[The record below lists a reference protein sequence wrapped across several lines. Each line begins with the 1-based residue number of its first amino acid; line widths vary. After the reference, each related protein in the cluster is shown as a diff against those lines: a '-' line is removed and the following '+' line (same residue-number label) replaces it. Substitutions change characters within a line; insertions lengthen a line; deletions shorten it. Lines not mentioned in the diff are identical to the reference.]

1 MYSAITPYIVPDNLH
16 KKVNIGDGFIM
27 DSSIKLIQKKPEFIF
42 SSRALLAD
50 EDIEKIN
57 TTKSLIVMGA
67 NTLKDNYEITPNF
80 NLEVLNKIKVPI
92 ILMGIG
98 HYGVESMTKNGLDT
112 NSINLLEEITSRFPF
127 ISVRCNFSY
136 DYLKRS
142 GIKNQN
148 ILNTS
153 CPVIYGVDG
162 VDKKFSNINQEIVV
176 TITDRIFIDKQIGL
190 FHFVK
195 ENFKDHNLIAS
206 FHQNY
211 NNNELDKYLKNLGFE
226 IFKSEKYEDF
236 IELYKNTNFHIGN
249 RVHAHLKCLSLGVKS
264 FLTPFDLRQLYFS
277 ESLDFPLINKLPNDI
292 LEKYNFNTF
301 LSKQNECKPIMDKFI
316 NKVKEFI

>member
-1 MYSAITPYIVPDNLH
+1 MYSAITPYLVPGNLP

-27 DSSIKLIQKKPEFIF
+27 DSSIKLIEKKPEFIF
-42 SSRALLAD
+42 SSRVSLTNK
-50 EDIEKIN
+50 DIEKIN
-57 TTKSLIVMGA
+57 TTKLLIVMGA

-80 NLEVLNKIKVPI
+80 NLEVLNKIKIPI

-98 HYGVESMTKNGLDT
+98 HYGVESLTNNGLDAD
-112 NSINLLEEITSRFPF
+112 SFNLVKEITNRFPY
-127 ISVRCNFSY
+127 ISARCNFSY

-142 GIKNQN
+142 GIDDQN

-153 CPVIYGVDG
+153 CPVIYGVDE
-162 VDKKFSNINQEIVV
+162 VNKKFSNSKQKIVV
-176 TITDRIFIDKQIGL
+176 TITDRMHIDKQIGL

-195 ENFKDHNLIAS
+195 ENFKNSNLIAS

-211 NNNELDKYLKNLGFE
+211 NNNELDKYLKNLGFG

-236 IELYKNTNFHIGN
+236 IELYKDTDLHIGN
-249 RVHAHLKCLSLGVKS
+249 RVHAHLKCLSLGVRS

-277 ESLDFPLINKLPNDI
+277 KSLDFPLINKLPDDI
-292 LEKYNFNTF
+292 LETYNFDNF
-301 LSKQNECKPIMDKFI
+301 KFKQIEYKLNMDKFI
-316 NKVKEFI
+316 NKVGELT

>member
-1 MYSAITPYIVPDNLH
+1 MYSAITPYLVPGNLP

-27 DSSIKLIQKKPEFIF
+27 DSSIKLIQKKPKFIF
-42 SSRALLAD
+42 SSRVSLTD
-50 EDIEKIN
+50 KDIEKIN

-98 HYGVESMTKNGLDT
+98 HYGIESVTSNGLNADS
-112 NSINLLEEITSRFPF
+112 SILVKEINNRFPF
-127 ISVRCNFSY
+127 ISVRCNYSY
-136 DYLKRS
+136 NYLKRS
-142 GIKNQN
+142 NINEQN

-153 CPVIYGVDG
+153 CPVIYSVDEIN
-162 VDKKFSNINQEIVV
+162 KQFSKGNQKVVV
-176 TITDRIFIDKQIGL
+176 TITDRIHIDKQIGL

-195 ENFKDHNLIAS
+195 ENFKDSNLIAS

-211 NNNELDKYLKNLGFE
+211 NNNELDIYLKNLGFE
-226 IFKSEKYEDF
+226 IFKSEQYEDF
-236 IELYKNTNFHIGN
+236 IELYKDTDLHIGN
-249 RVHAHLKCLSLGVKS
+249 RVHAHLKCLSLGVRS

-277 ESLDFPLINKLPNDI
+277 KSLDFPLINKLPDDI
-292 LEKYNFNTF
+292 LETYNFDNF
-301 LSKQNECKPIMDKFI
+301 KFKQIEYKLNMDKFI
-316 NKVKEFI
+316 QKVKEFI

>member
-1 MYSAITPYIVPDNLH
+1 MYSAITPYLVPGNLP

-27 DSSIKLIQKKPEFIF
+27 DSSIKLIQKKPKFIF
-42 SSRALLAD
+42 SSRVSLTD

-98 HYGVESMTKNGLDT
+98 HCGIESVTSNGLDADS
-112 NSINLLEEITSRFPF
+112 SILVKEINNRFPF
-127 ISVRCNFSY
+127 ISVRCNYSY
-136 DYLKRS
+136 NYLKRS
-142 GIKNQN
+142 NINEQN

-153 CPVIYGVDG
+153 CPVIYSVDEIN
-162 VDKKFSNINQEIVV
+162 KQFSKGNQKVVV
-176 TITDRIFIDKQIGL
+176 TITDRIHIDKQIGL

-195 ENFKDHNLIAS
+195 ENFKDSNLIAS
-206 FHQNY
+206 FHQNH
-211 NNNELDKYLKNLGFE
+211 NNNELDIYLKNLGFE
-226 IFKSEKYEDF
+226 IFKSEQYEDF
-236 IELYKNTNFHIGN
+236 IELYKDTDLHIGN
-249 RVHAHLKCLSLGVKS
+249 RVHAHLKCLSLGVRS

-277 ESLDFPLINKLPNDI
+277 KSLDFPLINKLPDDI
-292 LEKYNFNTF
+292 LETYNFDNF
-301 LSKQNECKPIMDKFI
+301 KFKQSEYKLNMNKFI
-316 NKVKEFI
+316 NKVRELI

>member
-1 MYSAITPYIVPDNLH
+1 MYSAVTPYLVPNNLL

-27 DSSIKLIQKKPEFIF
+27 DSSIKLIQKKPKFIF
-42 SSRALLAD
+42 SSRVPLTD
-50 EDIEKIN
+50 KDIEKIN

-92 ILMGIG
+92 VLMGIG
-98 HYGVESMTKNGLDT
+98 HYGVESVTSNGLDADSF
-112 NSINLLEEITSRFPF
+112 NLVKEINYRFPY
-127 ISVRCNFSY
+127 ISARCNFSY

-142 GIKNQN
+142 GIDDQSV
-148 ILNTS
+148 LNTS
-153 CPVIYGVDG
+153 CPVIYSVDE
-162 VDKKFSNINQEIVV
+162 VNKQFSKTNQKIVV
-176 TITDRIFIDKQIGL
+176 TITDRIHIDKQIGL

-195 ENFKDHNLIAS
+195 ENFKDSNLIAS

-226 IFKSEKYEDF
+226 IFKSEQYEDF
-236 IELYKNTNFHIGN
+236 IELYKDTDLHIGN
-249 RVHAHLKCLSLGVKS
+249 RVHAHLKCLSLGVRS

-277 ESLDFPLINKLPNDI
+277 KSLDFPLINKLPDDI
-292 LEKYNFNTF
+292 LETYNFDNF
-301 LSKQNECKPIMDKFI
+301 KFKQNEYKLNIDKFI

>member
-1 MYSAITPYIVPDNLH
+1 MYSVISPYIIPDNIN

-42 SSRALLAD
+42 SSRALL
-50 EDIEKIN
+50 ENKDIEKIN
-57 TTKSLIVMGA
+57 TTKSLIVMGS

-80 NLEVLNKIKVPI
+80 NLEVLNKIKVPV

-98 HYGVESMTKNGLDT
+98 HHGVEKKTKNGLDT
-112 NSINLLEEITSRFPF
+112 NSKSLLEEITSRFPF
-127 ISVRCNFSY
+127 VSARCNFSY

-162 VDKKFSNINQEIVV
+162 VNKKFSNSNQEIVV
-176 TITDRIFIDKQIGL
+176 TITDRIFVDKQIIL

-195 ENFKDHNLIAS
+195 EKFKDHNLIAS

-226 IFKSEKYEDF
+226 VFKSEKYEDF
-236 IELYKNTNFHIGN
+236 IELYKNTDFHIGN

-277 ESLDFPLINKLPNDI
+277 ESLDFPLVKKLPNEI
-292 LEKYNFNTF
+292 LEKYNFNSF
-301 LSKQNECKPIMDKFI
+301 LSKQNEYKPIMEKFI
-316 NKVKEFI
+316 SKVKEFI

>member
-1 MYSAITPYIVPDNLH
+1 MYSAITPYLVPNNLL

-27 DSSIKLIQKKPEFIF
+27 DSSIKLIQKKPKFIF
-42 SSRALLAD
+42 SSRVPLTD
-50 EDIEKIN
+50 KDIEKIN

-92 ILMGIG
+92 VLMGIG
-98 HYGVESMTKNGLDT
+98 HYGVESVTSNGLDADSF
-112 NSINLLEEITSRFPF
+112 NLVKEINNRFPY
-127 ISVRCNFSY
+127 ISARCNFSY

-142 GIKNQN
+142 GIDDQN

-153 CPVIYGVDG
+153 CPVIYGVDE
-162 VDKKFSNINQEIVV
+162 VNKQFSKTNQKIVV
-176 TITDRIFIDKQIGL
+176 TITDRIHIDKQIGL

-195 ENFKDHNLIAS
+195 ENFKDSNLIAS

-226 IFKSEKYEDF
+226 IFKSEQYEDF
-236 IELYKNTNFHIGN
+236 IELYKDTDLHIGN
-249 RVHAHLKCLSLGVKS
+249 RVHAHLKCLSLGVRS

-277 ESLDFPLINKLPNDI
+277 KSLDFPLINKLPDDI
-292 LEKYNFNTF
+292 LETYNFDNF
-301 LSKQNECKPIMDKFI
+301 KFKQIEYKLNMDKFI

>member
-1 MYSAITPYIVPDNLH
+1 MYSAVTPYLVPNNLL

-27 DSSIKLIQKKPEFIF
+27 DSSIKLIQKKPKFIF
-42 SSRALLAD
+42 SSRVPLTD
-50 EDIEKIN
+50 KDIEKIN

-92 ILMGIG
+92 VLMGIG
-98 HYGVESMTKNGLDT
+98 HYGVESVTSNGLDADSF
-112 NSINLLEEITSRFPF
+112 NLVKEINYRFPY
-127 ISVRCNFSY
+127 ISARCNFSY

-142 GIKNQN
+142 GIDDQSV
-148 ILNTS
+148 LNTS
-153 CPVIYGVDG
+153 CPVIYSVDE
-162 VDKKFSNINQEIVV
+162 VNKQFSKTNQKIVV
-176 TITDRIFIDKQIGL
+176 TITDRIHIDKQIGL

-195 ENFKDHNLIAS
+195 ENFKDSNLIAS

-226 IFKSEKYEDF
+226 IFKSEQYEDF
-236 IELYKNTNFHIGN
+236 IELYKDTDLHIGN
-249 RVHAHLKCLSLGVKS
+249 RVHAHLKCLSLGVRS

-277 ESLDFPLINKLPNDI
+277 KSLDFPLINKLPDDI
-292 LEKYNFNTF
+292 LETYNFDNF
-301 LSKQNECKPIMDKFI
+301 KFKQIEYKLNMDKFI
-316 NKVKEFI
+316 NKVRELT

>member
-1 MYSAITPYIVPDNLH
+1 MYSAITPYLVPNNLL

-27 DSSIKLIQKKPEFIF
+27 DSSIKLIQKKPKFIF
-42 SSRALLAD
+42 SSRVPLTD
-50 EDIEKIN
+50 KDIEKIN

-92 ILMGIG
+92 VLMGIG
-98 HYGVESMTKNGLDT
+98 HYGVESVTSNGLDA
-112 NSINLLEEITSRFPF
+112 NSFNLVKEINNRFPY
-127 ISVRCNFSY
+127 ISTRCNFSY

-142 GIKNQN
+142 GIDDQSV
-148 ILNTS
+148 LNTS
-153 CPVIYGVDG
+153 CPVIYSVDE
-162 VDKKFSNINQEIVV
+162 VNKQFSKTNQKIVV
-176 TITDRIFIDKQIGL
+176 TITDRIHIDKQIGL

-195 ENFKDHNLIAS
+195 ENFKDSNLIAS

-226 IFKSEKYEDF
+226 IFKSEQYEDF
-236 IELYKNTNFHIGN
+236 IELYKETDLHIGN
-249 RVHAHLKCLSLGVKS
+249 RVHAHLKCLSLGVRS

-277 ESLDFPLINKLPNDI
+277 KSLDFPLINKLPDNI
-292 LEKYNFNTF
+292 LETYNFDNF
-301 LSKQNECKPIMDKFI
+301 KFKQNEYKLNMDKFI
-316 NKVKEFI
+316 HKVKEFI

>member
-1 MYSAITPYIVPDNLH
+1 MYSAVTPYLVPNNLL

-27 DSSIKLIQKKPEFIF
+27 DSSIKLIQKKPKFIF
-42 SSRALLAD
+42 SSRVPLTD
-50 EDIEKIN
+50 KDIEKIN

-92 ILMGIG
+92 VLMGIG
-98 HYGVESMTKNGLDT
+98 HYGVESVTSNGLDADSF
-112 NSINLLEEITSRFPF
+112 NLVKEINYRFPY
-127 ISVRCNFSY
+127 ISARCNFSY

-142 GIKNQN
+142 GIDNQN

-153 CPVIYGVDG
+153 CPVIYGVDE
-162 VDKKFSNINQEIVV
+162 VNKQFSKTNQKIVV
-176 TITDRIFIDKQIGL
+176 TITDRIHIDKQIGL

-195 ENFKDHNLIAS
+195 ENFKDSNLIAS

-226 IFKSEKYEDF
+226 IFKSEQYEDF
-236 IELYKNTNFHIGN
+236 IELYKDTDLHIGN
-249 RVHAHLKCLSLGVKS
+249 RVHAHLKCLSLGVRS

-277 ESLDFPLINKLPNDI
+277 ESLDFPLINKLPDDI
-292 LEKYNFNTF
+292 LETYNFDNF
-301 LSKQNECKPIMDKFI
+301 KFKQNEYKLNMDKFI
-316 NKVKEFI
+316 NKVREMI

>member
-1 MYSAITPYIVPDNLH
+1 MYSAITPYLVPGNLP

-27 DSSIKLIQKKPEFIF
+27 DSSIKLIQKKPKFIF
-42 SSRALLAD
+42 SSRVSLTD

-98 HYGVESMTKNGLDT
+98 HCGIESVTSNGLDADS
-112 NSINLLEEITSRFPF
+112 SILVKEINNRFPF
-127 ISVRCNFSY
+127 ISVRCNYSY
-136 DYLKRS
+136 NYLKRS
-142 GIKNQN
+142 NINEQN

-153 CPVIYGVDG
+153 CPVIYSVDEIN
-162 VDKKFSNINQEIVV
+162 KQFSKGNQKVVV
-176 TITDRIFIDKQIGL
+176 TITDRIHIDKQIGL

-195 ENFKDHNLIAS
+195 ENFKDSNLIAS

-211 NNNELDKYLKNLGFE
+211 NNNELDIYLKNLGFE
-226 IFKSEKYEDF
+226 IFKSEQYEDF
-236 IELYKNTNFHIGN
+236 IELYKDTDLHIGN
-249 RVHAHLKCLSLGVKS
+249 RVHAHLKCLSLGVRS

-277 ESLDFPLINKLPNDI
+277 KSLDFPLINKLPDDI
-292 LEKYNFNTF
+292 LETYNFDNF
-301 LSKQNECKPIMDKFI
+301 KFKQIEYKLNMDKFI
-316 NKVKEFI
+316 NKVRELT

>member
-1 MYSAITPYIVPDNLH
+1 MYSAITPFLVPDNLP

-27 DSSIKLIQKKPEFIF
+27 DSSIKLIQKKPKFIF
-42 SSRALLAD
+42 SSRVSLTD
-50 EDIEKIN
+50 KDIEKIN

-92 ILMGIG
+92 VLMGIG
-98 HYGVESMTKNGLDT
+98 HYGVESVTSNGLDAD
-112 NSINLLEEITSRFPF
+112 SFNLVKEITNRFPY
-127 ISVRCNFSY
+127 ISARCNFSY

-142 GIKNQN
+142 GIDDQSV
-148 ILNTS
+148 LNTS
-153 CPVIYGVDG
+153 CPVIYGVDE
-162 VDKKFSNINQEIVV
+162 VNKKFSNSNQKIVV
-176 TITDRIFIDKQIGL
+176 TITDRIHIDKQIGL

-195 ENFKDHNLIAS
+195 ENFKGSNLIAS

-226 IFKSEKYEDF
+226 IFKSEQYEDF
-236 IELYKNTNFHIGN
+236 IELYKDTDLHIGN
-249 RVHAHLKCLSLGVKS
+249 RVHAHLKCLSLGVRS

-277 ESLDFPLINKLPNDI
+277 KSLDFPLINKLPDDI
-292 LEKYNFNTF
+292 LETYNFDNF
-301 LSKQNECKPIMDKFI
+301 KFKQIEYKLNMDKFI

>member
-1 MYSAITPYIVPDNLH
+1 MYSAVTPYLVPNNLL

-27 DSSIKLIQKKPEFIF
+27 DSSIKLIQKKPKFIF
-42 SSRALLAD
+42 SSRVPLTD
-50 EDIEKIN
+50 KDIEKIN

-92 ILMGIG
+92 VLMGIG
-98 HYGVESMTKNGLDT
+98 HYGVESVTSNGLDADSF
-112 NSINLLEEITSRFPF
+112 NLVKEINYRFPY
-127 ISVRCNFSY
+127 ISARCNFSY

-142 GIKNQN
+142 GIDDQSV
-148 ILNTS
+148 LNTS
-153 CPVIYGVDG
+153 CPVIYSVDE
-162 VDKKFSNINQEIVV
+162 VNKQFSKTNQKIVV
-176 TITDRIFIDKQIGL
+176 TITDRIHIDKQIGL

-195 ENFKDHNLIAS
+195 ENFKDSNLIAS

-226 IFKSEKYEDF
+226 IFKSEQYEDF
-236 IELYKNTNFHIGN
+236 IELYKDTDLHIGN
-249 RVHAHLKCLSLGVKS
+249 RVHAHLKCLSLGVRS

-277 ESLDFPLINKLPNDI
+277 KSLDFPLINKLPDDI
-292 LEKYNFNTF
+292 LETYNFDNF
-301 LSKQNECKPIMDKFI
+301 KFKQIEYKLNMDKFI
-316 NKVKEFI
+316 YKVKEFI

>member
-1 MYSAITPYIVPDNLH
+1 MYSAITPYLVPNNLL

-27 DSSIKLIQKKPEFIF
+27 DSSIKLIQKKPKFIF
-42 SSRALLAD
+42 SSRVPLTD
-50 EDIEKIN
+50 KDIEKIN

-80 NLEVLNKIKVPI
+80 NLEILNKINVPI

-98 HYGVESMTKNGLDT
+98 HYGVESVTSNGLDADSF
-112 NSINLLEEITSRFPF
+112 NLVKEINNRFPY
-127 ISVRCNFSY
+127 ISARCNFSY

-142 GIKNQN
+142 GIDDQN

-153 CPVIYGVDG
+153 CPVIYGVDE
-162 VDKKFSNINQEIVV
+162 VNKQFSKTNQKIVV
-176 TITDRIFIDKQIGL
+176 TITDRIHIDKQIGL

-195 ENFKDHNLIAS
+195 ENFKDSNLIAS

-226 IFKSEKYEDF
+226 IFKSEQYEDF
-236 IELYKNTNFHIGN
+236 IELYKDTDLHIGN
-249 RVHAHLKCLSLGVKS
+249 RVHAHLKCLSLGVRS

-277 ESLDFPLINKLPNDI
+277 KSLDFPLINKLPDDI
-292 LEKYNFNTF
+292 LETYNFDNF
-301 LSKQNECKPIMDKFI
+301 KFKQNEYKLNIDKFI

>member
-1 MYSAITPYIVPDNLH
+1 MYSAVTPYLVPNNLL

-27 DSSIKLIQKKPEFIF
+27 DSSIKLIQKKPKFIF
-42 SSRALLAD
+42 SSRVPLTD
-50 EDIEKIN
+50 KDIEKIN

-92 ILMGIG
+92 VLMGIG
-98 HYGVESMTKNGLDT
+98 HYGVESVTSNGLDADSF
-112 NSINLLEEITSRFPF
+112 NLVKEINYRFPY
-127 ISVRCNFSY
+127 ISARCNFSY

-142 GIKNQN
+142 GIDDQSV
-148 ILNTS
+148 LNTS
-153 CPVIYGVDG
+153 CPVIYSVDE
-162 VDKKFSNINQEIVV
+162 VNKQFSKTNQKIVV
-176 TITDRIFIDKQIGL
+176 TITDRIHIDKQIGL

-195 ENFKDHNLIAS
+195 ENFKDSNLIAS

-236 IELYKNTNFHIGN
+236 IELYKDTDLHIGN
-249 RVHAHLKCLSLGVKS
+249 RVHAHLKCLSLGVRS

-277 ESLDFPLINKLPNDI
+277 KSLDFPLINKLPDDI
-292 LEKYNFNTF
+292 LETYNFDNF
-301 LSKQNECKPIMDKFI
+301 KFKQIEYKLNMDKFI

>member
-1 MYSAITPYIVPDNLH
+1 MYSAVTPYLVPNNLL

-27 DSSIKLIQKKPEFIF
+27 DSSIKLIQKKPKFIF
-42 SSRALLAD
+42 SSRVPLTD
-50 EDIEKIN
+50 KDIEKIN

-92 ILMGIG
+92 VLMGIG
-98 HYGVESMTKNGLDT
+98 HYGVESVTSNGLDADSF
-112 NSINLLEEITSRFPF
+112 NLVKEINYRFPY
-127 ISVRCNFSY
+127 ISARCNFSY

-142 GIKNQN
+142 GIDDQN

-153 CPVIYGVDG
+153 CPVIYGVDE
-162 VDKKFSNINQEIVV
+162 VNKQFSKTNQKIVV
-176 TITDRIFIDKQIGL
+176 TITDRIHIDKQIGL

-195 ENFKDHNLIAS
+195 ENFKDSNLIAS

-226 IFKSEKYEDF
+226 IFKSEQYEDF
-236 IELYKNTNFHIGN
+236 IELYKDTDLHIGN
-249 RVHAHLKCLSLGVKS
+249 RVHAHLKCLSLGVRS

-277 ESLDFPLINKLPNDI
+277 KSLDFPLINKLPDDI
-292 LEKYNFNTF
+292 LETYNFDNF
-301 LSKQNECKPIMDKFI
+301 KFKQIEYKLNMDKFI

>member
-1 MYSAITPYIVPDNLH
+1 MYSAITPYLVPNNLL

-27 DSSIKLIQKKPEFIF
+27 DSSIKLIEKKPEFIF
-42 SSRALLAD
+42 SSRVSLTN

-80 NLEVLNKIKVPI
+80 NLEVLNKIKIPI

-98 HYGVESMTKNGLDT
+98 HYGVDSVTSNGLDAE
-112 NSINLLEEITSRFPF
+112 SFNLVKEITNRFPY
-127 ISVRCNFSY
+127 ISARCNYSY
-136 DYLKRS
+136 NYLKRS
-142 GIKNQN
+142 NINEQN

-153 CPVIYGVDG
+153 CPVIYSVDE
-162 VDKKFSNINQEIVV
+162 VNKQFSKSNQKVVV
-176 TITDRIFIDKQIGL
+176 TITDRIHIDKQIGL

-195 ENFKDHNLIAS
+195 DNFKGNNLIAS

-211 NNNELDKYLKNLGFE
+211 NNNELDEYLKNLGFT
-226 IFKSEKYEDF
+226 IFKSEQYEDF
-236 IELYKNTNFHIGN
+236 IELYKKTDLHIGN
-249 RVHAHLKCLSLGVKS
+249 RVHAHLKCLSLGVRS

-277 ESLDFPLINKLPNDI
+277 ESLNFPLINKLPNDI
-292 LEKYNFNTF
+292 LETYNFDNF
-301 LSKQNECKPIMDKFI
+301 KFKLNEYKLNMDKFI
-316 NKVKEFI
+316 HKVKKLI

>member
-1 MYSAITPYIVPDNLH
+1 MYSAVTPYLVPNNLL

-27 DSSIKLIQKKPEFIF
+27 DSSIKLIQKKPKFIF
-42 SSRALLAD
+42 SSRVPLTD
-50 EDIEKIN
+50 KDIEKIN

-92 ILMGIG
+92 VLMGIG
-98 HYGVESMTKNGLDT
+98 HYGVESVTSNGLDADSF
-112 NSINLLEEITSRFPF
+112 NLVKEINYRFPY
-127 ISVRCNFSY
+127 ISARCNFSY

-142 GIKNQN
+142 GIDDQSV
-148 ILNTS
+148 LNTS
-153 CPVIYGVDG
+153 CPVIYSVDE
-162 VDKKFSNINQEIVV
+162 VNKQFSKTNQKIVV
-176 TITDRIFIDKQIGL
+176 TITDRIHIDKQIGL

-195 ENFKDHNLIAS
+195 ENFKDSNLIAS

-226 IFKSEKYEDF
+226 IFKSEQYEDF
-236 IELYKNTNFHIGN
+236 IELYKDTDLHIGN
-249 RVHAHLKCLSLGVKS
+249 RVHAHLKCLSLGVRS

-277 ESLDFPLINKLPNDI
+277 KSLDFPLINKLPDDI
-292 LEKYNFNTF
+292 LETYNFDNF
-301 LSKQNECKPIMDKFI
+301 KFKQNEYKLNMDKFI
-316 NKVKEFI
+316 NKVREMI

>member
-1 MYSAITPYIVPDNLH
+1 MYSAITPYLVPGNLP

-27 DSSIKLIQKKPEFIF
+27 DSSIKLIEKKPEFVF
-42 SSRALLAD
+42 SSRVSLTD

-80 NLEVLNKIKVPI
+80 NLRILNKIKTPI

-98 HYGVESMTKNGLDT
+98 HYGVESVTSDWLDAD
-112 NSINLLEEITSRFPF
+112 SSSLVKEINNRFPY
-127 ISVRCNFSY
+127 ISARCNFSY

-142 GIKNQN
+142 GIDDQN

-153 CPVIYGVDG
+153 CPIIYSVDE
-162 VDKKFSNINQEIVV
+162 VNKQFSKSNQKIVV
-176 TITDRIFIDKQIGL
+176 TITDRIHIDKQIGL

-195 ENFKDHNLIAS
+195 DNFKSSNLIAS

-211 NNNELDKYLKNLGFE
+211 NNNELDEYLKKLGFE
-226 IFKSEKYEDF
+226 IFKSEQYEDF
-236 IELYKNTNFHIGN
+236 IELYKDTDLHIGN
-249 RVHAHLKCLSLGVKS
+249 RVHAHLKCLSLEIG
-264 FLTPFDLRQLYFS
+264 R
-277 ESLDFPLINKLPNDI
+277 E
-292 LEKYNFNTF
+292 
-301 LSKQNECKPIMDKFI
+301 
-316 NKVKEFI
+316 

>member
-1 MYSAITPYIVPDNLH
+1 MYSAITPYLVPDNLP

-27 DSSIKLIQKKPEFIF
+27 DSSIKLIQKKPEFVF
-42 SSRALLAD
+42 SSRVSLTD
-50 EDIEKIN
+50 KDIEKIN

-80 NLEVLNKIKVPI
+80 NLEKLKKINVPI

-98 HYGVESMTKNGLDT
+98 HYGVESVTNNGLDT
-112 NSINLLEEITSRFPF
+112 NSLNLLEEITSRFPF
-127 ISVRCNFSY
+127 ISVRCNYSY

-142 GIKNQN
+142 HIKDQN

-153 CPVIYGVDG
+153 CPVIYSVDD
-162 VDKKFSNINQEIVV
+162 VNKQFSKSNQKVVV
-176 TITDRIFIDKQIGL
+176 TITDRIHIDKQIGL
-190 FHFVK
+190 FYFVK
-195 ENFKDHNLIAS
+195 DNFKDSNLIAS

-211 NNNELDKYLKNLGFE
+211 NNNELDEYLKNLGFK
-226 IFKSEKYEDF
+226 IFKSDNYEDF
-236 IELYKNTNFHIGN
+236 IELYKDIDLHIGN

-277 ESLDFPLINKLPNDI
+277 ESLDFPLINKLPNDM
-292 LEKYNFNTF
+292 LETYNFNNF
-301 LSKQNECKPIMDKFI
+301 LSKQSEYKLYMDKFI
-316 NKVKEFI
+316 SKVKEFI

>member
-1 MYSAITPYIVPDNLH
+1 MYSAVTPYLVPNNLL

-27 DSSIKLIQKKPEFIF
+27 DSSIKLIQKKPKFIF
-42 SSRALLAD
+42 SSRVPLTD
-50 EDIEKIN
+50 KDIEKIN

-92 ILMGIG
+92 VLMGIG
-98 HYGVESMTKNGLDT
+98 HYGVESVTSNGLDADSF
-112 NSINLLEEITSRFPF
+112 NLVKEINYRFPY
-127 ISVRCNFSY
+127 ISARCNFSY

-142 GIKNQN
+142 GIDDQSV
-148 ILNTS
+148 LNTS
-153 CPVIYGVDG
+153 CPVIYSVDE
-162 VDKKFSNINQEIVV
+162 VNKQFSKTNQKIVV
-176 TITDRIFIDKQIGL
+176 TITDRIHIDKQIGL

-195 ENFKDHNLIAS
+195 ENFKDSNLIAS

-226 IFKSEKYEDF
+226 IFKSEQYEDF
-236 IELYKNTNFHIGN
+236 IELYKDTDLHIGN
-249 RVHAHLKCLSLGVKS
+249 RVHAHLKCLSLGVRS

-277 ESLDFPLINKLPNDI
+277 KSLDFPLINKLPDDI
-292 LEKYNFNTF
+292 LETYNFDNF
-301 LSKQNECKPIMDKFI
+301 KFKQIEYKLNMDKFI
-316 NKVKEFI
+316 NKVGELT

>member
-1 MYSAITPYIVPDNLH
+1 MYSAITPYLVPGNLP

-27 DSSIKLIQKKPEFIF
+27 DSSIKLIQKKPKFIF
-42 SSRALLAD
+42 SSRVSLTD
-50 EDIEKIN
+50 KDIEKIN

-98 HYGVESMTKNGLDT
+98 HYGIESVTSNGLNADS
-112 NSINLLEEITSRFPF
+112 SILVKEINNRFPF
-127 ISVRCNFSY
+127 ISVRCNYSY
-136 DYLKRS
+136 NYLKRS
-142 GIKNQN
+142 NINEQN

-153 CPVIYGVDG
+153 CPVIYSVDEIN
-162 VDKKFSNINQEIVV
+162 KQFSKGNQKVVV
-176 TITDRIFIDKQIGL
+176 TITDRIHIDKQIGL

-195 ENFKDHNLIAS
+195 ENFKDSNLIAS

-211 NNNELDKYLKNLGFE
+211 NNNELDIYLKNLGFE
-226 IFKSEKYEDF
+226 IFKSEQYEDF
-236 IELYKNTNFHIGN
+236 IELYKDTDLHIGN
-249 RVHAHLKCLSLGVKS
+249 RVHAHLKCLSLGVRS

-277 ESLDFPLINKLPNDI
+277 KSLYFPLINKLPDDI
-292 LEKYNFNTF
+292 LETYNFDNF
-301 LSKQNECKPIMDKFI
+301 KFKQIEYKLNMDKFI
-316 NKVKEFI
+316 QKVKEFI

>member
-1 MYSAITPYIVPDNLH
+1 MYSAVTPYLVPNNLL

-27 DSSIKLIQKKPEFIF
+27 DSSIKLIQKKPKFIF
-42 SSRALLAD
+42 SSRVPLTD
-50 EDIEKIN
+50 KDIEKIN

-92 ILMGIG
+92 VLMGIG
-98 HYGVESMTKNGLDT
+98 HYGVESVTSNGLDADSF
-112 NSINLLEEITSRFPF
+112 NLVKEINYRFPY
-127 ISVRCNFSY
+127 ISARCNFSY

-142 GIKNQN
+142 GIDDQN

-153 CPVIYGVDG
+153 CPVIYGVDE
-162 VDKKFSNINQEIVV
+162 VNKQFSKTNQKIVV
-176 TITDRIFIDKQIGL
+176 TITDRIHIDKQIGL

-195 ENFKDHNLIAS
+195 ENFKDSNLIAS

-211 NNNELDKYLKNLGFE
+211 NNNELDIYLKNLGFE
-226 IFKSEKYEDF
+226 IFKSEQYEDF
-236 IELYKNTNFHIGN
+236 IELYKDTDLHIGN
-249 RVHAHLKCLSLGVKS
+249 RVHAHLKCLSLGVRS

-277 ESLDFPLINKLPNDI
+277 KSLDFPLINKLPDDI
-292 LEKYNFNTF
+292 LETYNFDNF
-301 LSKQNECKPIMDKFI
+301 KFKQNEYKLNMDKFI
-316 NKVKEFI
+316 HKVKEFI

>member
-1 MYSAITPYIVPDNLH
+1 MYSAITPYLVPGNLP

-27 DSSIKLIQKKPEFIF
+27 DSTIKLIQKKPKFIF
-42 SSRALLAD
+42 SSRVSLTD

-80 NLEVLNKIKVPI
+80 NLEVLNKIKIPI

-98 HYGVESMTKNGLDT
+98 HYGVESVTSNGLDADSF
-112 NSINLLEEITSRFPF
+112 NLVKEINNRFPY
-127 ISVRCNFSY
+127 ISTRCNFSY

-142 GIKNQN
+142 NINEQN

-153 CPVIYGVDG
+153 CPVIYSVDEIN
-162 VDKKFSNINQEIVV
+162 KQFSKGNQKVVV
-176 TITDRIFIDKQIGL
+176 TITDRIHIDKQIGL

-195 ENFKDHNLIAS
+195 ENFKDSNLIAS

-211 NNNELDKYLKNLGFE
+211 NNNELDIYLKNLGFE
-226 IFKSEKYEDF
+226 IFKSEQYEDF
-236 IELYKNTNFHIGN
+236 IELYKDTDLHIGN
-249 RVHAHLKCLSLGVKS
+249 RVHAHLKCLSLGVRS

-277 ESLDFPLINKLPNDI
+277 KSLDFPLINKLPDDI
-292 LEKYNFNTF
+292 LETYNFDNF
-301 LSKQNECKPIMDKFI
+301 KFKQIEYKLNMDKFI
-316 NKVKEFI
+316 NKVRELT

>member
-1 MYSAITPYIVPDNLH
+1 MYSAVTPYLVPNNLL

-27 DSSIKLIQKKPEFIF
+27 DSSIKLIQKKPKFIF
-42 SSRALLAD
+42 SSRVPLTD
-50 EDIEKIN
+50 KDIEKIN

-92 ILMGIG
+92 VLMGIG
-98 HYGVESMTKNGLDT
+98 HYGVESVTSNGLDAD
-112 NSINLLEEITSRFPF
+112 SFNLVKEITHRFDF
-127 ISVRCNFSY
+127 ISARCNFSY

-142 GIKNQN
+142 GIDDQSV
-148 ILNTS
+148 LNTS
-153 CPVIYGVDG
+153 CPVIYSVDE
-162 VDKKFSNINQEIVV
+162 VNKQFSKTNQKIVV
-176 TITDRIFIDKQIGL
+176 TITDRIHIDKQIGL

-195 ENFKDHNLIAS
+195 ENFKDSNLIAS

-226 IFKSEKYEDF
+226 IFKSEQYEDF
-236 IELYKNTNFHIGN
+236 IELYKDTDLHIGN
-249 RVHAHLKCLSLGVKS
+249 RVHAHLKCLSLGVRS

-277 ESLDFPLINKLPNDI
+277 KSLDFPLINKLPDDI
-292 LEKYNFNTF
+292 LETYNFDNF
-301 LSKQNECKPIMDKFI
+301 KFKQIEYKLNMDKFI
-316 NKVKEFI
+316 YKVKEFI

>member
-1 MYSAITPYIVPDNLH
+1 MYSAITPYLVPGNLP

-27 DSSIKLIQKKPEFIF
+27 DSSIKLIQKKPEFVF
-42 SSRALLAD
+42 SSRVSLTD

-80 NLEVLNKIKVPI
+80 NLDILKKINVPI

-98 HYGVESMTKNGLDT
+98 HYGVESVTNNGLNTD
-112 NSINLLEEITSRFPF
+112 SLNLLEEITSRFPF
-127 ISVRCNFSY
+127 ISVRCNYSY
-136 DYLKRS
+136 DYLKS
-142 GIKNQN
+142 SNINELN

-153 CPVIYGVDG
+153 CPVIYSLDEVNKQFC
-162 VDKKFSNINQEIVV
+162 KKNQKVVV
-176 TITDRIFIDKQIGL
+176 TITDRIHIDKQIGL
-190 FHFVK
+190 FHFVRDKFK
-195 ENFKDHNLIAS
+195 ESNLIAS

-211 NNNELDKYLKNLGFE
+211 NNNDLDKYLKNLGFK
-226 IFKSEKYEDF
+226 IFKSEQYEDF
-236 IELYKNTNFHIGN
+236 IELYKDIDLHIGN
-249 RVHAHLKCLSLGVKS
+249 RVHAHLKCLSLGIRS
-264 FLTPFDLRQLYFS
+264 FLTPFDLRQFYFS

-292 LEKYNFNTF
+292 LETYNFNNF
-301 LSKQNECKPIMDKFI
+301 LFKQNKYKLYMNKFI

>member
-1 MYSAITPYIVPDNLH
+1 MYSAITPYLVPGNLP

-27 DSSIKLIQKKPEFIF
+27 DSSIKLIEKKPEFVF
-42 SSRALLAD
+42 SSRVSLTD

-80 NLEVLNKIKVPI
+80 NLRILNKIKTPI

-98 HYGVESMTKNGLDT
+98 HYGVESVTSDGLDAD
-112 NSINLLEEITSRFPF
+112 SSSLVKEINNRFPY
-127 ISVRCNFSY
+127 ISARCNFSY

-142 GIKNQN
+142 GIDDQN

-153 CPVIYGVDG
+153 CPVIYSVDE
-162 VDKKFSNINQEIVV
+162 VNKQFSKSNQKIVV
-176 TITDRIFIDKQIGL
+176 TITDRIHIDKQIGL

-195 ENFKDHNLIAS
+195 DNFKSSNLIAS

-211 NNNELDKYLKNLGFE
+211 NNNKLDEYLKKLGFE
-226 IFKSEKYEDF
+226 IFKSEQYEDF
-236 IELYKNTNFHIGN
+236 IELYKDTDLHIGN
-249 RVHAHLKCLSLGVKS
+249 RVHAHLKCLSLGVRS

-277 ESLDFPLINKLPNDI
+277 ESLDFPLINKLPDNI
-292 LEKYNFNTF
+292 LETYNFDNF
-301 LSKQNECKPIMDKFI
+301 KFKQIEYKLNMDKFI
-316 NKVKEFI
+316 QKVKEFI

>member
-1 MYSAITPYIVPDNLH
+1 MYSAITPFLVPDNLP

-27 DSSIKLIQKKPEFIF
+27 DSSIKLIQEKPEFVF
-42 SSRALLAD
+42 SSRVSLTD

-67 NTLKDNYEITPNF
+67 NTLKDNYEITTNF

-98 HYGVESMTKNGLDT
+98 HYGIESVTSNGLDADS
-112 NSINLLEEITSRFPF
+112 SILVKEINNRFPF
-127 ISVRCNFSY
+127 ISVKCNYSY
-136 DYLKRS
+136 NYLKRS
-142 GIKNQN
+142 NINEQN

-153 CPVIYGVDG
+153 CPVIYSVDE
-162 VDKKFSNINQEIVV
+162 VNKQFSKSNQKVVV
-176 TITDRIFIDKQIGL
+176 TITDRIHIDKQIGL

-195 ENFKDHNLIAS
+195 ENFKDSNLIAS

-211 NNNELDKYLKNLGFE
+211 NNNELDIYLKNLGFE
-226 IFKSEKYEDF
+226 IFKSEQYEDF
-236 IELYKNTNFHIGN
+236 IELYKDTDLHIGN
-249 RVHAHLKCLSLGVKS
+249 RVHAHLKCLSLGVRS

-277 ESLDFPLINKLPNDI
+277 KSLDFPLINKLPDDI
-292 LEKYNFNTF
+292 LETYNFDNF
-301 LSKQNECKPIMDKFI
+301 KFKQIEYKLNMDKFI
-316 NKVKEFI
+316 NKVGELT